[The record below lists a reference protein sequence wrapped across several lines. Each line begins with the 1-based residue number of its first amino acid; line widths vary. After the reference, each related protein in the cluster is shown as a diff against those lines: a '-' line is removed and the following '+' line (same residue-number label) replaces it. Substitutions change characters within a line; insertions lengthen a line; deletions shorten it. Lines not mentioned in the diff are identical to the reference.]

1 MNQQTSLESIDY
13 GVARL
18 SLIPVRGEPSEKAE
32 LVTQLLFGEHYEVL
46 EEEASGNWI
55 RIRNSFD
62 RYTGWISINQH
73 HPVSHEYFSYHNT
86 AEFKITTELTTGI
99 LYNKRRSVILMGSII
114 PISSSELFKMEE
126 QFAFNGEAKNLGQK
140 RDYEYLKTT
149 AFRYLYAPYLW
160 GGKSPFGIDCSGFVQ
175 MVFKICGY
183 RLDRD
188 SSQQAKQGKVVEGF
202 ESRGPGDLAF
212 FRRQSER
219 INHVGI
225 VLEQGRIIHASGQ
238 VRIDKL
244 TSAGIVHQD
253 TGRQTHELVQ
263 LRRVLL

>member
-1 MNQQTSLESIDY
+1 MESIDY